1 MMSNITDKQLE
12 KMEKMI
18 RNIQDHRHLTALEI
32 GKHLHLSMSFVQR
45 ALDILRERQRLPARS
60 AVNSIDLARYRKL
73 DRLMLVTFQPDMSMA
88 TAAIYGD
95 DNPKARH
102 KLRCLVDACREDGLD
117 MTRIKHL
124 DMTTKINNSARANKL
139 FRYVAI
145 NQVDPETLA
154 HFINICQMNGGRHA
168 A

>member
-1 MMSNITDKQLE
+1 MMSSITEKQLT

-18 RNIQDHRHLTALEI
+18 KEIPDYRHLTALEI

-45 ALDILRERQRLPARS
+45 ALDALREQHRLPARS

-73 DRLMLVTFQPDMSMA
+73 DNLMLVTFQLDMSKA

-124 DMTTKINNSARANKL
+124 DMSTIINNSARNNKL

-145 NQVDPETLA
+145 NQVEPEALA
-154 HFINICQMNGGRHA
+154 AFVGICQKNGGRHA

>member
-1 MMSNITDKQLE
+1 MSNITEKQLT

-18 RNIQDHRHLTALEI
+18 KEIPDYRHLTALEI
-32 GKHLHLSMSFVQR
+32 GKHLHLIMSFVQR
-45 ALDILRERQRLPARS
+45 ALDALREQHRLPARS

-73 DRLMLVTFQPDMSMA
+73 DNLMLVTFQLDMSKA

-102 KLRCLVDACREDGLD
+102 KLRCLVDICREDGLD

-124 DMTTKINNSARANKL
+124 DMSTIINNSTRNNKL
-139 FRYVAI
+139 FRYVSI
-145 NQVDPETLA
+145 DKVDQTALA
-154 HFINICQMNGGRHA
+154 SFVHICRKNVGRHA